1 MIWLNKITYKL
12 KHFLSRIAGKFRLRE
27 FSLNSIFIWFVCTGI
42 LFVLGF
48 NIYTAFNKGVDTI
61 TKFQQEEQKLAALI
75 VENNDLQKQESQY
88 NSLEYKRIYAREN
101 LNLADKNE
109 TLYYIDRK
117 KAPQQIEQL
126 PEDVMQITL
135 DNNVQWWEKLILG
148 I

>member
-1 MIWLNKITYKL
+1 
-12 KHFLSRIAGKFRLRE
+12 
-27 FSLNSIFIWFVCTGI
+27 LNSIFVWFVCIGI
-42 LFVLGF
+42 LFDLGF

-75 VENNDLQKQESQY
+75 VENNDLQKQEGQY

-135 DNNVQWWEKLILG
+135 QDNVTWWEKLILG